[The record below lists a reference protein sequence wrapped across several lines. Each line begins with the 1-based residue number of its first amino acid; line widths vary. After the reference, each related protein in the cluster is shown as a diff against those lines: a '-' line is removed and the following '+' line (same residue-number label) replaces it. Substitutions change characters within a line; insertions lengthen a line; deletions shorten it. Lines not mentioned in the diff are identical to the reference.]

1 MKKLLG
7 GKRSGRL
14 DCPKT
19 EVEEKLWDTHGDLRR
34 EEELKECAGNIEP
47 AAPTVAFDT
56 GELK

>member
-1 MKKLLG
+1 MG
-7 GKRSGRL
+7 ASDQAGF